1 MARSV
6 GIIKHK
12 SMISVL
18 LALLSFGSNVSSETI
33 LGRSFPSC
41 GYVGGQIYCVG
52 GDTNSDFSGGYKI
65 DQNLYSLDVAQFLGK
80 EINTLNDQW
89 KVIVPATSF
98 SFENR
103 RAPISIVLP
112 DEKKLMIVS
121 GYHTAFNQKLS
132 NQTIIYDTVTNTWE
146 KSISY
151 VEEGRGTRQI
161 FHSTAVNLPDNTI
174 GFYGG
179 LEQVAN
185 TTVPEVSTSGQIM
198 NYTSDG
204 QSFVGFRSIVKYSP
218 GLKNWSGF
226 TPQTNVPADYY
237 PNSQSATIDPST
249 GKVYFFGGSYYSPF
263 SNGSPT
269 RVPFH
274 TGYTFNTKSGGWA
287 EEKYGGEFP
296 TERMFHSTNL
306 LPNSNDIILYG
317 GSNDG
322 AKASTDYCY
331 TLSLSSNKW
340 TKQNLN
346 FPTSVSGPRF
356 SHSALVVNSTLFI
369 LFGRGPEGNL
379 IPSMLGINV
388 ANASNVTYTSIYN
401 ANVPKDMNNTNITS
415 DRHTDDV
422 DEAFPKSTP
431 AESPTEIESN
441 GLSKGAIGGIA
452 AGCVILVLA
461 LIIFGIFYLRRQ
473 KKARHDQQK
482 NDMIDDEQI
491 HVDWDKIDQEYR
503 EVSASSSPKTSDR
516 VSSTNATKVNGSP
529 LLSETNPLQDVQRS
543 NNKNVI
549 KSPDAPEIISVK
561 PSMGNTYVK
570 PDVQIR

>member
-1 MARSV
+1 MY
-6 GIIKHK
+6 
-12 SMISVL
+12 L
-18 LALLSFGSNVSSETI
+18 Q
-33 LGRSFPSC
+33 RSFLADLFHVNNTC

-52 GDTNSDFSGGYKI
+52 GDTSSDFSGSYKI

-80 EINTLNDQW
+80 EINALNDQW
-89 KVIVPATSF
+89 KVIIPAASF

-151 VEEGRGTRQI
+151 GEEGRGTRQM
-161 FHSTAVNLPDNTI
+161 
-174 GFYGG
+174 
-179 LEQVAN
+179 VAN
-185 TTVPEVSTSGQIM
+185 TAVPEVSTSGQIM

-204 QSFVGFRSIVKYSP
+204 QSFVGFRSIVKFSP
-218 GLKNWSGF
+218 SLKSWSGF

-274 TGYTFNTKSGGWA
+274 SGYTFNTKSGGWA
-287 EEKYGGEFP
+287 EEAYAGEIP
-296 TERMFHSTNL
+296 TDRMFHSTNL

-322 AKASTDYCY
+322 VKASTDYCY

-340 TKQNLN
+340 TKLNLN

-379 IPSMLGINV
+379 IPSMLGLNV
-388 ANASNVTYTSIYN
+388 SNVLNVTYTSIYN

-431 AESPTEIESN
+431 AESPTEIKSD

-503 EVSASSSPKTSDR
+503 EVSASSSPKPSDR
-516 VSSTNATKVNGSP
+516 VSSTNATKVSSSP
-529 LLSETNPLQDVQRS
+529 LLSKTNPVQDVQRS
-543 NNKNVI
+543 NIKNVI
-549 KSPDAPEIISVK
+549 KSPDATDIISVK